1 MNINRRNILFGTAAV
16 AVATTAVQSA
26 QAYKQN
32 KRVSQQELDEAIRLH
47 GMWLANMNTGQR
59 CMFGER
65 DLSGLRFG
73 SLDGAPTNLS
83 GADFTQADLSG
94 TEADE
99 ILVHHCSFNGAR
111 FDGCHWR
118 RPVFAFADLRRA
130 SAKRV
135 IWGMPGRHG
144 SARRSL
150 ADFSHT
156 VLHDADLSEA
166 RICGFFYGTKMVGAC
181 LRRADLSFSDFLGP
195 KYYDVS
201 FSTAQLSGAKL
212 RHCQISSATF
222 FNANCTET
230 DFSHTEFSDVR
241 MNGCNLSGACFRN
254 AEFERWMISPDQMC
268 QADLRE
274 AIDQLRIET
283 GRIKEQ
289 NS

>member
-1 MNINRRNILFGTAAV
+1 MSINRRSILFATTAM
-16 AVATTAVQSA
+16 AVATSRSA
-26 QAYKQN
+26 LGHKQGN
-32 KRVSQQELDEAIRLH
+32 RVSQQELDDAIWRH

-59 CMFGER
+59 CMFGKR
-65 DLSGLRFG
+65 DLSGLRFSNLG
-73 SLDGAPTNLS
+73 GAPTNLS

-94 TEADE
+94 TVADD

-118 RPVFAFADLRRA
+118 QPVFAFADLRRA

-135 IWGMPGRHG
+135 IWGMPGHRG

-156 VLHDADLSEA
+156 VLREADLSEA

-222 FNANCTET
+222 FNADCTEA

-241 MNGCNLSGACFRN
+241 MKGCNLSGACFRN
-254 AEFERWMISPDQMC
+254 TKFERWMITPDQIRD
-268 QADLRE
+268 ADLRNVN
-274 AIDQLRIET
+274 I
-283 GRIKEQ
+283 
-289 NS
+289 N

>member
-59 CMFGER
+59 CMFGEH

-73 SLDGAPTNLS
+73 SLGGAPTNLS

-118 RPVFAFADLRRA
+118 QPVFAFADLRRV

-135 IWGMPGRHG
+135 EWGMLGRRG

-150 ADFSHT
+150 ADFSHA
-156 VLHDADLSEA
+156 VLRDADLTEA
-166 RICGFFYGTKMVGAC
+166 RICGFFHGTKMVGAC
-181 LRRADLSFSDFLGP
+181 LWRADLSFSDFLGP

-222 FNANCTET
+222 FNADCTGA
-230 DFSHTEFSDVR
+230 DFSDTEFSDVR
-241 MNGCNLSGACFRN
+241 MKGCNLSGACFRN
-254 AEFERWMISPDQMC
+254 AKFEPWMITPDQIRD
-268 QADLRE
+268 ADL
-274 AIDQLRIET
+274 
-283 GRIKEQ
+283 
-289 NS
+289 

>member
-1 MNINRRNILFGTAAV
+1 
-16 AVATTAVQSA
+16 
-26 QAYKQN
+26 
-32 KRVSQQELDEAIRLH
+32 
-47 GMWLANMNTGQR
+47 
-59 CMFGER
+59 MFGER

-73 SLDGAPTNLS
+73 SLGGAPTNLS

-99 ILVHHCSFNGAR
+99 ILVHQCSFNGAR
-111 FDGCHWR
+111 LDGCRWR
-118 RPVFAFADLRRA
+118 QPVFAFADMRRS
-130 SAKRV
+130 SAKQV
-135 IWGMPGRHG
+135 KWGTLGRRG

-150 ADFSHT
+150 ANFSHT
-156 VLHDADLSEA
+156 VLHYADLSEA

-222 FNANCTET
+222 FNADCTGA
-230 DFSHTEFSDVR
+230 DFSHSDFRDVR
-241 MNGCNLSGACFRN
+241 MNGCNLSGARFRN